1 MTLVRSVV
9 RQIAPLNIFLW
20 QVAAASVFMLA
31 TFPAHGQAT
40 KSDSEKVPLGSIH
53 GTLTTTQD
61 DPSSGLAGI
70 SLRLTKEPPDGSPLI
85 ADTDDARHYEFKN
98 VKPGTYTTP
107 LSHPGFKPFTKFL
120 SLHAGEAAVLDIRVE
135 LQTATQ
141 RVEVSEEPQR
151 SEEHTSELQS

>member
-1 MTLVRSVV
+1 MIRRPPRSTLFPYTTLFRSNWELAFWLDKHMTLVRSVV

-53 GTLTTTQD
+53 GTLTTTQA

-70 SLRLTKEPPDGSPLI
+70 PLRLPP
-85 ADTDDARHYEFKN
+85 EW
-98 VKPGTYTTP
+98 
-107 LSHPGFKPFTKFL
+107 
-120 SLHAGEAAVLDIRVE
+120 
-135 LQTATQ
+135 
-141 RVEVSEEPQR
+141 
-151 SEEHTSELQS
+151 